1 MKLDYNLQLQQE
13 QRLIMTQELQLAVK
27 LLQLNSVELNEYIE
41 EQLIENPL
49 LERDETEKE
58 EKDDKEEIVDFIN
71 HIDDF
76 KEDEFLYDDEKEY
89 VSPLNFVIK
98 ETSLWDYLKEQ
109 LMLSPINKL
118 DRKIGE
124 FIIDC
129 LDENGYLKMDINEI
143 SKKLNVYKERV
154 EKIISL
160 IQTFEPSGVCARS
173 INECLILQLK
183 NKGIED
189 VIIENIINT
198 MLEEV
203 GQGNITKIAKENGI
217 TCEKALEYVNIIKSL
232 DPKPGVRY
240 SADETKYIIPDVIL
254 EKINGKYV
262 VTVNEDCIPQ
272 LKINGLYRK
281 LINNKNCP
289 EYNYVKE
296 KLSSAIWLIKSIEQ
310 RIETIK
316 KVVTSIVDY
325 QMDFFEYGKALKP
338 LTLKQIAEMT
348 SLHESTVSRAV
359 KGKYIQTPRGI
370 FEIKNFFIKGIQTK
384 TGEDISTIR
393 LKDRIKEIIKSENI
407 ENPLSDQQIA
417 NIMNNEGLNI
427 SRRTVAKY
435 REEMNI
441 PSSSKRKNNIK
452 FYNL

>member
-27 LLQLNSVELNEYIE
+27 LLQLNSVELNEYVE

-49 LERDETEKE
+49 LERDEKEKE
-58 EKDDKEEIVDFIN
+58 DKEEIIDFIN
-71 HIDDF
+71 YL
-76 KEDEFLYDDEKEY
+76 DEFREEEQNYDDDKEY
-89 VSPLNFVIK
+89 ISPLNFVIK
-98 ETSLWDYLKEQ
+98 QTSLWDYLKEQ
-109 LMLSPINKL
+109 LMLSPISKI
-118 DRKIGE
+118 DRKIGD
-124 FIIDC
+124 FVIDC
-129 LDENGYLKMDINEI
+129 IDENGYLTTDINEI
-143 SKKLNVYKERV
+143 SKKLNVNIENVERIV
-154 EKIISL
+154 SL
-160 IQTFEPSGVCARS
+160 IQTFEPSGVCSRD
-173 INECLILQLK
+173 IMECLIVQLR
-183 NKGIED
+183 NKDIED
-189 VIIENIINT
+189 PILENIINT

-203 GQGNITKIAKENGI
+203 GNGNITKIAKENGI
-217 TCEKALEYVNIIKSL
+217 TYEKALEYVNIIKSL

-240 SADETKYIIPDVIL
+240 SADETKYIVPDVIL
-254 EKINGKYV
+254 EKIDGKYV
-262 VTVNEDCIPQ
+262 VTVNEDCIPH

-296 KLSSAIWLIKSIEQ
+296 KLSSALWLIKSIEQ

-325 QMDFFEYGKALKP
+325 QMDFFEYGRDLKP
-338 LTLKQIAEMT
+338 LTLKQIAETT

-359 KGKYIQTPRGI
+359 KGKYIQTPRGL

-384 TGEDISTIR
+384 TGEDISTVR
-393 LKDRIKEIIKSENI
+393 LKERIKEIIKSENI

-417 NIMNNEGLNI
+417 DKMNNEGLNI

-452 FYNL
+452 SYNL

>member
-1 MKLDYNLQLQQE
+1 
-13 QRLIMTQELQLAVK
+13 MTQELQLAVK
-27 LLQLNSVELNEYIE
+27 LLQLNSVELNEYVE

-49 LERDETEKE
+49 LERDEKEKE
-58 EKDDKEEIVDFIN
+58 DKEEIIDFIN
-71 HIDDF
+71 YL
-76 KEDEFLYDDEKEY
+76 DEFREEEQNYDDDKEY
-89 VSPLNFVIK
+89 ISPLNFVIK
-98 ETSLWDYLKEQ
+98 QTSLWDYLKEQ
-109 LMLSPINKL
+109 LMLSPISKI
-118 DRKIGE
+118 DRKIGD
-124 FIIDC
+124 FVIDC
-129 LDENGYLKMDINEI
+129 IDENGYLTTDINEI
-143 SKKLNVYKERV
+143 SKKLNVNIENVERIV
-154 EKIISL
+154 SL
-160 IQTFEPSGVCARS
+160 IQTFEPSGVCSRD
-173 INECLILQLK
+173 IMECLIVQLR
-183 NKGIED
+183 NKDIED
-189 VIIENIINT
+189 PILENIINT

-203 GQGNITKIAKENGI
+203 GNGNITKIAKENGI
-217 TCEKALEYVNIIKSL
+217 TYEKALEYVNIIKSL

-240 SADETKYIIPDVIL
+240 SADETKYIVPDVIL
-254 EKINGKYV
+254 EKIDGKYV
-262 VTVNEDCIPQ
+262 VTVNEDCIPH

-296 KLSSAIWLIKSIEQ
+296 KLSSALWLIKSIEQ

-325 QMDFFEYGKALKP
+325 QMDFFEYGRDLKP
-338 LTLKQIAEMT
+338 LTLKQIAETT

-359 KGKYIQTPRGI
+359 KGKYIQTPRGL

-384 TGEDISTIR
+384 TGEDISTVR
-393 LKDRIKEIIKSENI
+393 LKERIKEIIKSENI

-417 NIMNNEGLNI
+417 DKMNNEGLNI

-452 FYNL
+452 SYNL